1 MADRIRRYIA
11 MRMFTAYLALIT
23 LLAMP
28 ASAAEVTEADFR
40 AETVG
45 SLTKLCSAS
54 ESTEIGKYAIGFCYG
69 WIEGIEQF
77 YDELVADERFEVQP
91 TICPGREV
99 PREET
104 REILVAWSAANP
116 SLMNIAPLDALIRAG
131 RAKFPCS

>member
-1 MADRIRRYIA
+1 

-54 ESTEIGKYAIGFCYG
+54 ESTEIGKIRN
-69 WIEGIEQF
+69 
-77 YDELVADERFEVQP
+77 RF
-91 TICPGREV
+91 
-99 PREET
+99 
-104 REILVAWSAANP
+104 LLW
-116 SLMNIAPLDALIRAG
+116 LD
-131 RAKFPCS
+131 